1 MYTKNLTFCVPFLV
15 ECIIS
20 MTTPEDVEYMGTS
33 ILEYFWIVVTA
44 PNSLDLPGLSK
55 LSGKCQVMCCSR
67 KKENVLYGMSQQI
80 EAS

>member
-33 ILEYFWIVVTA
+33 ILEYF
-44 PNSLDLPGLSK
+44 
-55 LSGKCQVMCCSR
+55 
-67 KKENVLYGMSQQI
+67 
-80 EAS
+80 